1 MQGRK
6 IYTTTCWRPKWI
18 ETVSTA
24 ARYEQVRTNMEPAEC
39 FKIVLLSPAKHSMI
53 APTLRTLGNPHLT
66 CQAKRGI
73 LRSRPRQPLTA
84 LDRHLKQNQD
94 RGPYHSGFQ
103 QPCEYSQDAEI
114 DLIRD
119 STVKNI

>member
-53 APTLRTLGNPHLT
+53 APTLRTLET
-66 CQAKRGI
+66 
-73 LRSRPRQPLTA
+73 
-84 LDRHLKQNQD
+84 
-94 RGPYHSGFQ
+94 
-103 QPCEYSQDAEI
+103 
-114 DLIRD
+114 LI
-119 STVKNI
+119 